1 MEEREHLFNRTSKK
15 IEKRVEQL
23 YFDVY
28 DLMLDKDLYDRDF
41 AKKEVIEKEFLLLS
55 NLINYNNNTLIDNND
70 TLINIIEEKA
80 YEFCLKNKNNVMTYD
95 DNGIVIKDKNSEEGD
110 PVASVFIELYKY
122 IEYVKHAYQIT
133 VTNFGKL
140 NMNAQTVKSIFAT
153 CYSNDFEY
161 LSPSQMDKII
171 EMFSKHVLEFDH
183 QFEYDYELG
192 YVTADTIKSKTAPQ
206 QFAFYVY
213 LETICHVFNNIRRN
227 PEIFKDKLGISLEDL
242 YSDKFIYTAFT
253 TRDIM
258 ISNFYDNI
266 KDFSRTYHEYTQGLP
281 FN

>member
-23 YFDVY
+23 YFDVF
-28 DLMLDKDLYDRDF
+28 DLMTDKDLYDRDF

-55 NLINYNNNTLIDNND
+55 NLINYNNILIDNND

-80 YEFCLKNKNNVMTYD
+80 YEFCLKNKDNIMTYD
-95 DNGIVIKDKNSEEGD
+95 DNGIVIKDKNSEEGE

-122 IEYVKHAYQIT
+122 IEYVKYAYQIT
-133 VTNFGKL
+133 VTNFGKS
-140 NMNAQTVKSIFAT
+140 NMDAQTVKSIFAT

-183 QFEYDYELG
+183 QFEYDYELV
-192 YVTADTIKSKTAPQ
+192 YITDDTIKSKTAPQ

-213 LETICHVFNNIRRN
+213 LETICYVFNKIRRN
-227 PEIFKDKLGISLEDL
+227 PEIFKDELGISLKDL

-253 TRDIM
+253 TRDRI

-266 KDFSRTYHEYTQGLP
+266 KDFSRTYHEYTKGLP